1 MADTKISALASGSPA
16 QSADL
21 LPIAR
26 SGANFSLTAQD
37 IADLAGGS
45 SGPSVGQNV
54 LDLGSQRPVP
64 VGPLGTGNSMCLRMP
79 GRALLCLPSIWTVS
93 IQRVATSHFSAI
105 VVLRTLADDLNVIDS
120 TPVLFGGS
128 ATPTMVD
135 GVNTSDNISLQ
146 LDNTHD
152 YYVIGYNDSG
162 DTSFWGIKPA
172 TALGTNTLGICGG
185 YIPGDQTGIT
195 TINASFPSGSGFGCP
210 WQLVSVG
217 GPA

>member
-37 IADLAGGS
+37 IADLAGGG
-45 SGPSVGQNV
+45 SGPAVGQNV
-54 LDLGSQRPVP
+54 LDLGSQMPTA
-64 VGPLGTGNSMCLRMP
+64 VGPLGSGNSMCMRMP

-93 IQRVATSHFSAI
+93 IMRGVTSHFSAI
-105 VVLRTLADDLNVIDS
+105 VILRTAADSLTVIDS

-128 ATPTMVD
+128 ATPTMLA
-135 GVNTSDNISLQ
+135 GLNTSNNISLQ
-146 LDNTHD
+146 LDALHD
-152 YYVIGYNDSG
+152 YYVIGFNDSG
-162 DTSFWGIKPA
+162 DSQFWGLKPA
-172 TALGTNTLGICGG
+172 TALASGTLGICGG
-185 YIPGDQTGIT
+185 YIPGDQTGLT
-195 TINASFPSGSGFGCP
+195 TIPSNFPSGTGFGCP